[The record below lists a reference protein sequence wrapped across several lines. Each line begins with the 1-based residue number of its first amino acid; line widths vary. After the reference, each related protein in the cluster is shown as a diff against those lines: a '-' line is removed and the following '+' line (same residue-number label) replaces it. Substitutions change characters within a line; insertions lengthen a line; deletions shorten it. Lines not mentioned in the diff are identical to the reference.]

1 VQVLAAN
8 TATRGSV
15 AARLRRLHFPSVAM
29 AVLTVLLLFEGAAVL
44 ARDGELGSSL
54 GGALVEL
61 AGPIVL
67 LFVAAVL
74 VCERLWP
81 AERRPLLARGHL
93 QDAAFFVFFAAAVV
107 PLVTLLGVAF
117 STLLMVHASWIEASF
132 TATWPRWLVVG
143 VTLVAMDGCN
153 WVAHWIEH
161 RIGLLWRFHAVHHTQ
176 EELSVLTTFRTHP
189 LVHTLTFL
197 TATVPVVALMPDQSL
212 APILVT
218 VYLCLGALPHANVG
232 WSFGPVGRV
241 LCSPA
246 YHRLHHA
253 LDGPYDVN
261 LGIVLTIWDVLA
273 RRAVFPTRGAPA
285 CRTGLV
291 GRPIVVEQAARAT
304 GRSASSRLRWPSPS
318 PPPSGPPRRTD
329 LGVAPQCVSIRFPG
343 RTAA

>member
-1 VQVLAAN
+1 MAAL
-8 TATRGSV
+8 TA
-15 AARLRRLHFPSVAM
+15 
-29 AVLTVLLLFEGAAVL
+29 LLLFEGAAVL
-44 ARDGELGSSL
+44 ARDGELGGSL
-54 GGALVEL
+54 KGALVEL
-61 AGPIVL
+61 VGPIVL
-67 LFVAAVL
+67 VFIAVVL

-117 STLLMVHASWIEASF
+117 ATLLTAHASWIEAPF

-153 WVAHWIEH
+153 WVAHWTEH

-197 TATVPVVALMPDQSL
+197 TATVPVVALMPDRSL

-218 VYLCLGALPHANVG
+218 TYLCLGALPHANVR

-253 LDGPYDVN
+253 LDGPNDVN
-261 LGIVLTIWDVLA
+261 LGVVLTVWDVLA
-273 RRAVFPTRGAPA
+273 RRAVFPTRGDAA
-285 CRTGLV
+285 CRTGLG
-291 GRPIVVEQAARAT
+291 GRPLPVEQAGARYRPARVFAAQMAEPFCVP
-304 GRSASSRLRWPSPS
+304 GRSSSS
-318 PPPSGPPRRTD
+318 T
-329 LGVAPQCVSIRFPG
+329 
-343 RTAA
+343 

>member
-8 TATRGSV
+8 PAARGSV
-15 AARLRRLHFPSVAM
+15 AARRLHLPAL
-29 AVLTVLLLFEGAAVL
+29 ALAALTALLLFEGAEVL
-44 ARDGELGSSL
+44 ARDGELGASL
-54 GGALVEL
+54 QGALVEL
-61 AGPIVL
+61 VGPIVL
-67 LFVAAVL
+67 LFVAAVV

-93 QDAAFFVFFAAAVV
+93 QDATFFVFFAAAVV

-117 STLLMVHASWIEASF
+117 AALLMAHASWIEVPF
-132 TATWPRWLVVG
+132 TAAWPRWLVVG

-153 WVAHWIEH
+153 WVAHWTEH
-161 RIGLLWRFHAVHHTQ
+161 RVGLLWRFHAVHHTQ

-197 TATVPVVALMPDQSL
+197 TATVPVVALMPDRSL

-253 LDGPYDVN
+253 LDGPSGVN
-261 LGIVLTIWDVLA
+261 LGIVLTVWDVLA
-273 RRAVFPTRGAPA
+273 RRAVFPTRGAAA
-285 CRTGLV
+285 CRTGLA
-291 GRPIVVEQAARAT
+291 GRPMPIEQT
-304 GRSASSRLRWPSPS
+304 GACYRPLRVLSAQMAEPFTAPERASSSS
-318 PPPSGPPRRTD
+318 
-329 LGVAPQCVSIRFPG
+329 
-343 RTAA
+343 

>member
-8 TATRGSV
+8 QAAAGSG
-15 AARLRRLHFPSVAM
+15 AARLRRLYLPSVAT
-29 AVLTVLLLFEGAAVL
+29 AVLTALVVFQGAMVL
-44 ARDGELGSSL
+44 AREGELGGSL
-54 GGALVEL
+54 TGALVEL
-61 AGPIVL
+61 VGPTVL
-67 LFVAAVL
+67 LFIAAVL
-74 VCERLWP
+74 ICERLWP
-81 AERRPLLARGHL
+81 AVRRPVLSRGHL

-117 STLLMVHASWIEASF
+117 STLLQAHAPWIEASF
-132 TATWPRWLVVG
+132 TTAWPRWLVVG

-153 WVAHWIEH
+153 WVAHWTEH

-176 EELSVLTTFRTHP
+176 EELSILTTFRTHP

-197 TATVPVVALMPDQSL
+197 TATVPVVALMPDRSL

-253 LDGPYDVN
+253 VDGPYDVN

-273 RRAVFPTRGAPA
+273 RRAVFPNRGTPA
-285 CRTGLV
+285 CRTGLA
-291 GRPIVVEQAARAT
+291 GRPLVVEQAGARYRPVRVFTAQMAEPFAARA
-304 GRSASSRLRWPSPS
+304 SSSN
-318 PPPSGPPRRTD
+318 
-329 LGVAPQCVSIRFPG
+329 
-343 RTAA
+343 